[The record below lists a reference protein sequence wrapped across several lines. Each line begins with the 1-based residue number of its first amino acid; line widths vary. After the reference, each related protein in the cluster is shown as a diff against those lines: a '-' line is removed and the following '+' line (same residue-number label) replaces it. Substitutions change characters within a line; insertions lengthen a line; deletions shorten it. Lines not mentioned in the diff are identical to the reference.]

1 MVAYERSR
9 EGAVEQALD
18 GDPLAAWIRR
28 RTPWDGTATELLEG
42 MNAETNPDA
51 RRARGYPTNARA
63 VNAALRRLAPDL
75 RRLGVNIRFIKG
87 ATNARAVICAAL
99 RRLAP
104 DLRRLGVNIRF
115 IKGANQRTIEVSSLA
130 SGASFASALTDSQAR
145 AGRETDDVTDDAN
158 VAQVDAH
165 VPQIA
170 RLPEASDGK
179 TEMTQTPEGG
189 DHGDDVARF

>member
-87 ATNARAVICAAL
+87 A
-99 RRLAP
+99 
-104 DLRRLGVNIRF
+104 
-115 IKGANQRTIEVSSLA
+115 NQRTIEVSSLA

-145 AGRETDDVTDDAN
+145 ADDVTDDAN